1 MTRRSRF
8 SPVTPRGLALGL
20 AGALMGAIVPLGS
33 AAIAQGVTTYSYDG
47 SFEDA
52 AFALENAILGKGL
65 VVDSISHVGDML
77 SRTREDVG
85 SDVEIYDNADMYLF
99 CSAVLSRKMM
109 EADPL
114 NLAHCPY
121 GIFVMEREGAV
132 QIGFR
137 DYPEGPMQEVQSFL
151 DEIAQEAV
159 EGF

>member
-1 MTRRSRF
+1 
-8 SPVTPRGLALGL
+8 LALGL
-20 AGALMGAIVPLGS
+20 AGALVGALAPLGS

-77 SRTREDVG
+77 ARTREDVG

>member
-1 MTRRSRF
+1 MTRTSRF
-8 SPVTPRGLALGL
+8 PHLANLGL
-20 AGALMGAIVPLGS
+20 TFGAAGVVMLGLMPGGGA
-33 AAIAQGVTTYSYDG
+33 AHAQGVTTYSYEG
-47 SFEDA
+47 SFDDA

-65 VVDSISHVGDML
+65 VIDSVSHVGEML
-77 SRTREDVG
+77 SRTRADVG
-85 SDVEIYDNADMYLF
+85 SEVEIYDNADMYLF

-137 DYPEGPMQEVQSFL
+137 DYPEGPMQEVQGFL
-151 DEIAQEAV
+151 NEIAQEAV

>member
-20 AGALMGAIVPLGS
+20 AGTLMGALAPLGS

>member
-1 MTRRSRF
+1 M
-8 SPVTPRGLALGL
+8 
-20 AGALMGAIVPLGS
+20 GALAPLGS

-77 SRTREDVG
+77 ARTREDVG

>member
-1 MTRRSRF
+1 M
-8 SPVTPRGLALGL
+8 
-20 AGALMGAIVPLGS
+20 GALAPLGS

>member
-1 MTRRSRF
+1 M
-8 SPVTPRGLALGL
+8 
-20 AGALMGAIVPLGS
+20 GALAPLSS

-77 SRTREDVG
+77 ARTREDVG

>member
-20 AGALMGAIVPLGS
+20 AGALVWALAPLGS

>member
-20 AGALMGAIVPLGS
+20 AGALMGVLAPVGS